1 VAVRH
6 DPIPN
11 DGARI
16 LNGDHAEEAGSTPLE
31 VELVEPARRFSPSTI
46 SSSLRSWWADLLPHT
61 EQIRLLPS
69 HPVQSAFRRSR
80 LSRAFSKRLELVV
93 ILLSIALIACPGRG
107 PARGAA
113 GRDLSITRVMA
124 DPTTVTDDRGE
135 WIELT
140 NTGTVAADLYGWELR
155 SANDAGYV
163 VRQSV
168 VVPPSGTVLLAR
180 AAGAMRGAKPALVYT
195 GIILGNGAD
204 WLVLRDPKGTT
215 RDSLAWRVAP
225 RGAPIEHRRPAGAGN
240 ATGAGPMSGDSASSA
255 QANARATIAPPATPR
270 ELVVRV
276 LDVGQ
281 GDAILIQNG
290 GSTVLV
296 DGGPDRRALARWLDV
311 LEAPDTIDA
320 VILTHVH
327 GDHFE
332 GLRTL
337 FSSSRRMTVRE
348 LWWNGD
354 AAPNFTFTGLPDSIA
369 ARARNGTTIVHDT
382 DDPCGDGRAVC
393 TIALKG
399 GAKLH
404 LLRPMPDVLD
414 ENDRSAPIKLVGPD
428 SASFTM
434 WLAGDA
440 EIAAIRW
447 FQTTAGYRR
456 SPGMRADVLKAD
468 HHGSCDG
475 VTDLYLDVVHPSL
488 VVASLGAVNDY
499 GHMHAQAKATYARHG
514 IPWYRT
520 DQNGTITLRTPGTPG
535 GGFTV
540 RVERGAANASGPS
553 DRRSYQPDCA
563 GM

>member
-1 VAVRH
+1 VRRL
-6 DPIPN
+6 
-11 DGARI
+11 GR
-16 LNGDHAEEAGSTPLE
+16 
-31 VELVEPARRFSPSTI
+31 V
-46 SSSLRSWWADLLPHT
+46 LL
-61 EQIRLLPS
+61 LL
-69 HPVQSAFRRSR
+69 
-80 LSRAFSKRLELVV
+80 
-93 ILLSIALIACPGRG
+93 ALASCRG
-107 PARGAA
+107 RGAA
-113 GRDLSITRVMA
+113 NGAIGRDLAITRVMA
-124 DPTTVTDDRGE
+124 DPTTVADDRGE
-135 WIELT
+135 WIEIT
-140 NTGTVAADLYGWELR
+140 NTGPVAADLYGWELQ

-180 AAGAMRGAKPALVYT
+180 AADAVRGTRPALVYS
-195 GIILGNGAD
+195 GIILGNSAD
-204 WLVLRDPKGTT
+204 WLVLRDPGGAT
-215 RDSLAWRVAP
+215 RDSLAWRSPP
-225 RGAPIEHRRPAGAGN
+225 RGVALEHRRSIGTPAE
-240 ATGAGPMSGDSASSA
+240 ATA
-255 QANARATIAPPATPR
+255 QENARATVAPPATPR

-311 LEAPDTIDA
+311 LHVGDTIDA

-332 GLRTL
+332 GLREL
-337 FSSSRRMTVRE
+337 FSSRRRMTVRE

-354 AAPNFTFTGLPDSIA
+354 AAPNFSFTGLPDTLA
-369 ARARNGTTIVHDT
+369 AHARARTTIVRDT
-382 DDPCGDGRAVC
+382 DAPCGDARPVC
-393 TIALKG
+393 TLVLKG

-404 LLRPMPDVLD
+404 VMRPMSDAQTLD
-414 ENDRSAPIKLVGPD
+414 ENDRSAALKLVGPD

-440 EIAAIRW
+440 EHDAIRW
-447 FQTTAGYRR
+447 FQSAAGYTR
-456 SPGMRADVLKAD
+456 SPGMHADVLKAN

-475 VTDLYLDVVHPSL
+475 VSDLYLDVVRPSL

-520 DQNGTITLRTPGTPG
+520 DQNGTVTLRTPGTPG
-535 GGFTV
+535 GGYTV
-540 RVERGAANASGPS
+540 SVERGAANAIGPS
-553 DRRSYQPDCA
+553 DRKSYQPDCA

>member
-1 VAVRH
+1 
-6 DPIPN
+6 
-11 DGARI
+11 
-16 LNGDHAEEAGSTPLE
+16 
-31 VELVEPARRFSPSTI
+31 
-46 SSSLRSWWADLLPHT
+46 
-61 EQIRLLPS
+61 
-69 HPVQSAFRRSR
+69 
-80 LSRAFSKRLELVV
+80 
-93 ILLSIALIACPGRG
+93 
-107 PARGAA
+107 
-113 GRDLSITRVMA
+113 MA
-124 DPTTVTDDRGE
+124 DPTAVADDRGE
-135 WIELT
+135 WIEIA

-168 VVPPSGTVLLAR
+168 IVPPSGTVLLAR
-180 AAGAMRGAKPALVYT
+180 SPTAVRGTRPALVYT
-195 GIILGNGAD
+195 GIILGNNAD
-204 WLVLRDPKGTT
+204 WLVLRDPAGAT
-215 RDSLAWRVAP
+215 RDSLAWRAPP
-225 RGAPIEHRRPAGAGN
+225 RGVALEHRRGGAT
-240 ATGAGPMSGDSASSA
+240 AGDSTV
-255 QANARATIAPPATPR
+255 QANARATVAPPATAR

-311 LEAPDTIDA
+311 LHVSDTIDA

-332 GLRTL
+332 GLREL
-337 FSSSRRMTVRE
+337 FSSRRRMTVRE

-354 AAPNFTFTGLPDSIA
+354 AAPNFAFTGLPDTLA
-369 ARARNGTTIVHDT
+369 ARARARTTVVRDT
-382 DDPCGDGRAVC
+382 DDPCGDGRPVC

-404 LLRPMPDVLD
+404 LMRPMPDVLD
-414 ENDRSAPIKLVGPD
+414 ENDRSAAVKLVGPD

-440 EIAAIRW
+440 EHNEIRW
-447 FQTTAGYRR
+447 FQTAAGYRQ

-499 GHMHAQAKATYARHG
+499 GHMHAQTKSMFARHG

-520 DQNGTITLRTPGTPG
+520 DQNGTITLRSPGTVG
-535 GGFTV
+535 GGYTV
-540 RVERGAANASGPS
+540 TVERGASNATGPS
-553 DRRSYQPDCA
+553 DRKSYQPDCA
-563 GM
+563 GQ

>member
-1 VAVRH
+1 MRQVPR
-6 DPIPN
+6 
-11 DGARI
+11 
-16 LNGDHAEEAGSTPLE
+16 LAG
-31 VELVEPARRFSPSTI
+31 
-46 SSSLRSWWADLLPHT
+46 
-61 EQIRLLPS
+61 
-69 HPVQSAFRRSR
+69 
-80 LSRAFSKRLELVV
+80 
-93 ILLSIALIACPGRG
+93 ILLLILLAACRNH
-107 PARGAA
+107 GAA
-113 GRDLSITRVMA
+113 SGATGRDLAITRLMA
-124 DPTTVTDDRGE
+124 DPTAVADDRGE

-163 VRQSV
+163 VRHSV
-168 VVPPSGTVLLAR
+168 VVPPGGTVLLAR
-180 AAGAMRGAKPALVYT
+180 SPTAVRGTRPALVYT
-195 GIILGNGAD
+195 GIILGNNAD

-215 RDSLAWRVAP
+215 RDSLAWRTPP
-225 RGAPIEHRRPAGAGN
+225 RGVALEHRR
-240 ATGAGPMSGDSASSA
+240 TGASADETSV
-255 QANARATIAPPATPR
+255 QANARATVAPPATAR

-311 LEAPDTIDA
+311 LHVPDTIDA
-320 VILTHVH
+320 VILTHAH

-332 GLRTL
+332 GLREL
-337 FSSSRRMTVRE
+337 FSSRRRMTVRQF
-348 LWWNGD
+348 WSNGD
-354 AAPNFTFTGLPDSIA
+354 AAPNLTFTGLPDTLA
-369 ARARNGTTIVHDT
+369 AHARARTTIVRDT
-382 DDPCGDGRAVC
+382 DDPCGDARPVC
-393 TIALKG
+393 TLALKG

-404 LLRPMPDVLD
+404 LMRPMPDVLD
-414 ENDRSAPIKLVGPD
+414 ENDRSAAIKLVGPD

-440 EIAAIRW
+440 EHDAIRW
-447 FQTTAGYRR
+447 FQTAAGYRR
-456 SPGMRADVLKAD
+456 SPGMHADVLKAN

-499 GHMHAQAKATYARHG
+499 GHMHAQTKATYARHG

-520 DQNGTITLRTPGTPG
+520 DQNGTITLRSPGTEG
-535 GGFTV
+535 AGYTV
-540 RVERGAANASGPS
+540 TVERGAPNATGPS

>member
-1 VAVRH
+1 MR
-6 DPIPN
+6 
-11 DGARI
+11 GARCAMHWA
-16 LNGDHAEEAGSTPLE
+16 HA
-31 VELVEPARRFSPSTI
+31 
-46 SSSLRSWWADLLPHT
+46 LLC
-61 EQIRLLPS
+61 
-69 HPVQSAFRRSR
+69 
-80 LSRAFSKRLELVV
+80 
-93 ILLSIALIACPGRG
+93 IALVACRGRG
-107 PARGAA
+107 GASGA
-113 GRDLSITRVMA
+113 TGRDLAIARVMA
-124 DPTTVTDDRGE
+124 DPTAVADDRGE

-163 VRQSV
+163 VRQSI

-180 AAGAMRGAKPALVYT
+180 APDAVRGTRPALVYT

-204 WLVLRDPKGTT
+204 WLVLRDPAGTT
-215 RDSLAWRVAP
+215 RDSLAWRSPP
-225 RGAPIEHRRPAGAGN
+225 RGVALEHRRTSVPAGDAGV
-240 ATGAGPMSGDSASSA
+240 
-255 QANARATIAPPATPR
+255 QARERATVAPPATAR

-296 DGGPDRRALARWLDV
+296 DGGPDRRSLARWLDV
-311 LEAPDTIDA
+311 LHLPDTIDA

-332 GLRTL
+332 GLREL
-337 FSSSRRMTVRE
+337 FSSRRRMTVRE

-354 AAPNFTFTGLPDSIA
+354 AAPNFSFTGLPDTLA
-369 ARARNGTTIVHDT
+369 AHARARTTVVRDT
-382 DDPCGDGRAVC
+382 DDPCGDGRPVC

-404 LLRPMPDVLD
+404 LMRPMPDVLD
-414 ENDRSAPIKLVGPD
+414 ENDRSAAIKLVGPD

-440 EIAAIRW
+440 EHSEIRW
-447 FQTTAGYRR
+447 FQTAAGYRR
-456 SPGMRADVLKAD
+456 SPGMHADVLKAN

-499 GHMHAQAKATYARHG
+499 GHMHAQTKATYARHG

-520 DQNGTITLRTPGTPG
+520 DQNGTITLRSPGTVSG
-535 GGFTV
+535 GYTV
-540 RVERGAANASGPS
+540 TVERGAQNAVGPS

>member
-1 VAVRH
+1 
-6 DPIPN
+6 
-11 DGARI
+11 
-16 LNGDHAEEAGSTPLE
+16 
-31 VELVEPARRFSPSTI
+31 
-46 SSSLRSWWADLLPHT
+46 
-61 EQIRLLPS
+61 
-69 HPVQSAFRRSR
+69 
-80 LSRAFSKRLELVV
+80 
-93 ILLSIALIACPGRG
+93 
-107 PARGAA
+107 
-113 GRDLSITRVMA
+113 MA
-124 DPTTVTDDRGE
+124 DPTAVADDRGE
-135 WIELT
+135 WIEIA

-180 AAGAMRGAKPALVYT
+180 SPTAVRGTRPALVYT
-195 GIILGNGAD
+195 GIILGNNAD
-204 WLVLRDPKGTT
+204 WLVLRDPGGAT
-215 RDSLAWRVAP
+215 RDSLAWRAPP
-225 RGAPIEHRRPAGAGN
+225 RGVALEHRRAGAT
-240 ATGAGPMSGDSASSA
+240 AGDSTV
-255 QANARATIAPPATPR
+255 QANARATVAPPATAR

-311 LEAPDTIDA
+311 LHVSDTIDA

-332 GLRTL
+332 GLREL
-337 FSSSRRMTVRE
+337 FSSRRRMTVRE

-354 AAPNFTFTGLPDSIA
+354 AAPNFAFTGLPDTLA
-369 ARARNGTTIVHDT
+369 ARARARTTVVRDT
-382 DDPCGDGRAVC
+382 DDPCGDGRPVC

-404 LLRPMPDVLD
+404 LMRPMPDVLD
-414 ENDRSAPIKLVGPD
+414 ENDRSAAVKLVGPD

-440 EIAAIRW
+440 EHNEIRW
-447 FQTTAGYRR
+447 FQTAAGYRQ

-499 GHMHAQAKATYARHG
+499 GHMHAQTKSMFARHG

-520 DQNGTITLRTPGTPG
+520 DQNGTITLRSPGTVG
-535 GGFTV
+535 GGYTV
-540 RVERGAANASGPS
+540 TVERGASNATGPS
-553 DRRSYQPDCA
+553 DRKSYQPDCA
-563 GM
+563 GQ

>member
-1 VAVRH
+1 
-6 DPIPN
+6 
-11 DGARI
+11 
-16 LNGDHAEEAGSTPLE
+16 
-31 VELVEPARRFSPSTI
+31 
-46 SSSLRSWWADLLPHT
+46 
-61 EQIRLLPS
+61 
-69 HPVQSAFRRSR
+69 
-80 LSRAFSKRLELVV
+80 
-93 ILLSIALIACPGRG
+93 
-107 PARGAA
+107 
-113 GRDLSITRVMA
+113 MA
-124 DPTTVTDDRGE
+124 DPTAVADDRGE
-135 WIELT
+135 WIEIA

-180 AAGAMRGAKPALVYT
+180 SPTAVRGTRPALVYT
-195 GIILGNGAD
+195 GIILGNNAD
-204 WLVLRDPKGTT
+204 WLVLRDPAGAT
-215 RDSLAWRVAP
+215 RDSLAWRAPP
-225 RGAPIEHRRPAGAGN
+225 RGVALEHRRAGAT
-240 ATGAGPMSGDSASSA
+240 AGDSTV
-255 QANARATIAPPATPR
+255 QANARATVAPPATAR

-311 LEAPDTIDA
+311 LHVSDTIDA

-332 GLRTL
+332 GLREL
-337 FSSSRRMTVRE
+337 FSSRRRMTVRE

-354 AAPNFTFTGLPDSIA
+354 AAPNFAFTGLPDTLA
-369 ARARNGTTIVHDT
+369 ARARARTTVVRDT
-382 DDPCGDGRAVC
+382 DDPCGDGRPVC

-404 LLRPMPDVLD
+404 LMRPMPDVLD
-414 ENDRSAPIKLVGPD
+414 ENDRSAAVKLVGPD

-440 EIAAIRW
+440 EHNEIRW
-447 FQTTAGYRR
+447 FQTAAGYRQ

-499 GHMHAQAKATYARHG
+499 GHMHAQTKSMFARHG

-520 DQNGTITLRTPGTPG
+520 DQNGTITLRSPGTVG
-535 GGFTV
+535 GGYTV
-540 RVERGAANASGPS
+540 TVERGASNATGPS
-553 DRRSYQPDCA
+553 DRKSYQPDCA
-563 GM
+563 GQ